1 MIRHLALLILLAA
14 ACRPAE
20 IIWTRMTGQMP
31 VEAAPLVADLN
42 GDGAKEILLLNR
54 AGQLMLWKLDGSP
67 LGRGQDG
74 TIAELPKGRWTSTP
88 ALLETASGARVLAV
102 SVEGL
107 VLALDTNFKILWR
120 HQLPG
125 ETVWGKTT
133 PTIIDAGAGK
143 LACYGDV
150 SGTLTCLDAN
160 GRQAWKRK
168 FSERPFRT
176 PPQWAG
182 AHLLVPAGATLY
194 ALDASGQLVWQR
206 NLKSTILTRPEQ
218 FALPEGP
225 AIVCGD
231 ESGRVHAL
239 RPTGEP
245 VWEASIGRPM
255 ETYLNLLPRLGSTP
269 LILTTGHGGNLY
281 AIDSSGRVDWTYAYR
296 SRSRA
301 PRVIDAGPGAAAEIA
316 LGTFSQRMFQI
327 DSRGR
332 RLDTVRLGGLVASVP
347 EPLPR
352 GAQGRPDVL
361 VVTASLLAYRVRFG
375 DGQPTPAVEPASEP
389 EAVAPAGADL
399 RAWATP
405 PYATFDSGR
414 IAPNK
419 IELELANQVRIENLY
434 VGEAD
439 QGAFIVVS
447 RRNAP
452 MRVRVTAETPVTGDK
467 APFSGAMVLREV
479 VETGTVNGEP
489 AADALPA
496 LGDAGLVTV
505 PAGGAVKIW
514 VSVDARGAHP
524 GVYTGKIRVT
534 PLDKRI
540 AALELALK
548 LDIPNLAMPAGMPL
562 KLCTWD
568 YVPNKM
574 FPRRTREVLDDMTR
588 HGVNVFPRSAAMPPG
603 AVDAEGRL
611 SMDWKPLDTELE
623 LLTGRGIILFQFL
636 HPPIRFAA
644 TVTAEAQRRAEIA
657 YLHAFRD
664 HLKARGR
671 TYSDYAFYPI
681 DEPGLDYGPNTANL
695 VDAGRLYRE
704 ADPQFLIYT
713 DPVPSLSWKDF
724 ERIAP
729 YIDIWAPSMR
739 LVSGIPSGDPRML
752 RMMSSGKTL
761 WSYECISQVKSLSP
775 LRYNRA
781 NAWRAKFFGLS
792 GLGFWTHSTI
802 EYDPWLAGKGIND
815 EYALV
820 YPGELPVP
828 SVRWEAVRDGMED
841 VAAITLLEQ
850 RMEAHR
856 RAGTK
861 TAPVDEAGA
870 ALRRAL
876 QDIAKLADEVFI
888 ESRDYLSAG
897 DRRLWHTWADVE
909 RYRHHRAEIAR
920 LTLALD

>member
-1 MIRHLALLILLAA
+1 MTRQLALLLLLAA
-14 ACRPAE
+14 AGRPAE
-20 IIWTRMTGQMP
+20 IVWTRMTGQMP

-42 GDGAKEILLLNR
+42 GDGEKEILLLNR

-88 ALLETASGARVLAV
+88 ALLEAASGARVLVV

-107 VLALDTNFKILWR
+107 VMALDTNFKILWR

-125 ETVWGKTT
+125 ETVWGKTI
-133 PTIIDAGAGK
+133 PTLIDAGAGK

-150 SGTLTCLDAN
+150 SGTLTCLDAS
-160 GRQAWKRK
+160 GRAAWKRK

-176 PPQWAG
+176 PPRWAG

-194 ALDASGQLVWQR
+194 ALDASGQVAWR
-206 NLKSTILTRPEQ
+206 RDLKSTILTRPEQ
-218 FALPEGP
+218 FALPEGRT
-225 AIVCGD
+225 IVCGD

-239 RPTGEP
+239 RPAGEP
-245 VWEASIGRPM
+245 MWEASIGRPM
-255 ETYLNLLPRLGSTP
+255 ETYLNLLPRPGSTP
-269 LILTTGHGGNLY
+269 LILTTGYAGNLY
-281 AIDSSGRVDWTYAYR
+281 AIDSSGRLAWTYAYR

-301 PRVIDAGPGAAAEIA
+301 PRVMDAGPGAAAEIA
-316 LGTFSQRMFQI
+316 LGTFSQRLFQI
-327 DSRGR
+327 DRRGR
-332 RLDTVRLGGLVASVP
+332 QLDTVRLGGLLASVP

-352 GAQGRPDVL
+352 GAEDRPDVL

-375 DGQPTPAVEPASEP
+375 DGQPTPAAEPASEP
-389 EAVAPAGADL
+389 DVVASAGADL

-419 IELELANQVRIENLY
+419 IEAESANEIKIENLY
-434 VGEAD
+434 AGEAD
-439 QGAFIVVS
+439 QGAFIVAS
-447 RRNAP
+447 RLRVP
-452 MRVRVTAETPVTGDK
+452 VRVRVTVQTSFAGTV
-467 APFSGAMVLREV
+467 FLREV

-496 LGDAGLVTV
+496 LGPAGLVTV

-514 VSVDARGAHP
+514 VSVDARGAHA

-534 PLDKRI
+534 PLDRRI

-548 LDIPNLAMPAGMPL
+548 LDVPNLAMPAGMPL

-588 HGVNVFPRSAAMPPG
+588 HGVNVFPRSTVMPQG
-603 AVDAEGRL
+603 SVDAQGRL
-611 SMDWKPLDTELE
+611 SMDWTPLDTELE
-623 LLTGRGIILFQFL
+623 WLAGRGIILFQFL

-704 ADPQFLIYT
+704 ADPNFLIYT

-729 YIDIWAPSMR
+729 YVDIWAPSMR
-739 LVSGIPSGDPRML
+739 LVSGLASGDPRMQ
-752 RMMSSGKTL
+752 RMMTSGKTL
-761 WSYECISQVKSLSP
+761 WSYECVSQVKSLSP

-781 NAWRAKFFGLS
+781 NAWRAKFFGLA

-861 TAPVDEAGA
+861 TAVVEEAGA
-870 ALRRAL
+870 VLRRAL
-876 QDIAKLADEVFI
+876 QDIAELADEAFI
-888 ESRDYLSAG
+888 ESRDFLPAG
-897 DRRLWHTWADVE
+897 DRRIWHSWADVE
-909 RYRHHRAEIAR
+909 RYRRHRAGIAR